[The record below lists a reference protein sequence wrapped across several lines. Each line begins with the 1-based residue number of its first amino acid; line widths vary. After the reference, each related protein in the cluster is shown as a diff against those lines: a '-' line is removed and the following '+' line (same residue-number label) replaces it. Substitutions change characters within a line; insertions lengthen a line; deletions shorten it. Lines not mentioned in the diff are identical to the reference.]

1 MLDLSV
7 LDIVII
13 EAFIIF
19 NAIVGFSTRGRSKT
33 FTDYASGK
41 DGNYSDLSI
50 VATIVALFCSA
61 SLFIAGVEQ
70 MYLQGYFI
78 FFSYFIAEMVA
89 CLITIFIYIP
99 KLIYI
104 RSITLHEY
112 VAHFYGDN
120 IRFVFA
126 LCEACQ
132 RIGRFTIQLIIIG
145 KCASYSLKL
154 SPYYCNM
161 LIWCVTIIMMIYSA
175 YGGLKSVTMTDI
187 VQTATFIIVIPTIAL
202 YIWYKTGLTTGGHEG
217 FFELF
222 SGKDPKMTFY
232 GTFSDPV
239 VCISAI
245 AMLTRSALCTPLN
258 IPYFQRILMA
268 KTLLRAQKLFS
279 IASVVYGLIVL
290 VIFFIGLQLL
300 GITEGIDPDTYEK
313 MTTERIIPYMLDKFS
328 FPSLRILF
336 LLCIISLSIS
346 TSDSEFN
353 GISVLLTNDVLH
365 YISPSRFQKTKKTA
379 IISISII
386 GISSLFLALYFKDIF
401 NLLMTVQ
408 NFFQP
413 IVVIPLS
420 MTVLGFRTH
429 KNVIWLGVI
438 CGALVTASYAFIL
451 NLFGY
456 GDQAQFSFG
465 PGMIANFIGIILGHL
480 YYTKI
485 KGWKNDKEEPYYD
498 PYPPEQNAA
507 MLRRAETGEWMDKFD
522 KEMEKKKFEK
532 KYKEIM
538 IEKMKR
544 TVEEY
549 EEEKQ
554 KKEEEVNKTIEN
566 VRKNI
571 LNSKKKEEE
580 QLNK

>member
-1 MLDLSV
+1 MLDLSI
-7 LDIVII
+7 LDILII
-13 EAFIIF
+13 GAFIVF
-19 NAIVGFSTRGRSKT
+19 NVIVGFSTRGRSKN

-41 DGNYSDLSI
+41 DDDYSDLSI

-78 FFSYFIAEMVA
+78 FFSYFIAEIVA

-112 VAHFYGDN
+112 IAHFYGDN
-120 IRFVFA
+120 IRFLFA

-132 RIGRFTIQLIIIG
+132 RIGRFAIQLIIIG
-145 KCASYSLKL
+145 KCASYSLNL
-154 SPYYCNM
+154 NPYYCNM
-161 LIWCVTIIMMIYSA
+161 LIWFITIIMMVYSA

-187 VQTATFIIVIPTIAL
+187 VQSTTFVIIIPTIAL
-202 YIWYKTGLTTGGHEG
+202 YIWHKTGVMTGGHEG

-222 SGKDPKMTFY
+222 SGKDPKMTFL
-232 GTFSDPV
+232 GTFSNPV

-268 KTLLRAQKLFS
+268 KTHIRAQKLFS
-279 IASVVYGLIVL
+279 IASVIYGLIVL
-290 VIFFIGLQLL
+290 LILFIGMQLL
-300 GITEGIDPDTYEK
+300 GVTGGIDPATGEHMK
-313 MTTERIIPYMLDKFS
+313 TERIIPYMLDTFS
-328 FPSLRILF
+328 FSSLRILF
-336 LLCIISLSIS
+336 LICVISLSIS

-365 YISPSRFQKTKKTA
+365 YINPSKFQKTKKTA
-379 IISISII
+379 VISISII
-386 GISSLFLALYFKDIF
+386 GILSLFLALYFNDIF

-429 KNVIWLGVI
+429 KNAIWLGVI
-438 CGALVTASYAFIL
+438 CGALMTASYAYLLKI
-451 NLFGY
+451 FGFGEY
-456 GDQAQFSFG
+456 AQFSFG
-465 PGMIANFIGIILGHL
+465 PGMIANFIGIMIGHL

-485 KGWKNDKEEPYYD
+485 KGWENDKKEPYYD
-498 PYPPEQNAA
+498 PYTPEQNAA
-507 MLRRAETGEWMDKFD
+507 MLRRAATGEWKTA
-522 KEMEKKKFEK
+522 FEK
-532 KYKEIM
+532 AMHKKEVEDRYQEIV
-538 IEKMKR
+538 IEKMKL

-549 EEEKQ
+549 EEEKAQ
-554 KKEEEVNKTIEN
+554 KE
-566 VRKNI
+566 
-571 LNSKKKEEE
+571 
-580 QLNK
+580 